1 MSALN
6 KFLIAA
12 GFALALTAC
21 KKEEPVEV
29 APAPAPVAVKPA
41 VAPAVAPPPAPAA
54 VTVTAVNLG
63 TSVGADQKVTAAT
76 TTFGTKD
83 VIYAAIDTQNAA
95 KDVALA
101 VKWTFQDGQ
110 TVHEESTTI
119 TPEGNATTS
128 FKLASNDGWPVGKY
142 KVEISLNGTPAQ
154 SVDFEIK

>member
-12 GFALALTAC
+12 SFALALTAC
-21 KKEEPVEV
+21 KKEAPVEV
-29 APAPAPVAVKPA
+29 APAPVVVEPV

-63 TSVGADQKVTAAT
+63 TAVGADQKVVAAS

-83 VIYAAIDTQNAA
+83 VIYAAVDTQNAA

-101 VKWTFQDGQ
+101 AKWTFQDGQ
-110 TVHEESTTI
+110 TVNEESITI
-119 TPEGNATTS
+119 SPEGNATTD
-128 FKLASNDGWPVGKY
+128 FKLSKASPWPVGKY

-154 SVDFEIK
+154 SVDFEVK